1 MTTSRLSTLRNLLQE
16 KHWNACIIPT
26 ADPHLSEYLDEH
38 FKFRSF
44 LSGFSGSAG
53 TLVVTSSSSALW
65 TDSRYW
71 EQAQKELNANDITLM
86 KDGESDTPSIDEWL
100 GKQLTPKSQ
109 VVVDATLFSQS
120 SFNQL
125 KKALKDKSLEL
136 QSTLDLADQ
145 VWSER
150 PKQQF
155 SSIFEHSVSP
165 RSRKEKILLVQ
176 SKMEQLHVDRLLLTT
191 LDDIAWLTNLRASDI
206 PHNPVFYSYALI
218 SKDGSLDL
226 FINPSSISKELE
238 LYLSMDKIR
247 IHSYDS
253 IHDYLKNLNE
263 GSLGFD
269 PKQTNAY
276 LATQVSDK
284 VSVLPIAN
292 PVTVF
297 KAIKSDEE
305 IALIRQAMLQ
315 DGVALVR
322 FLAWLD
328 QEKNSGKLTEVSVA
342 KKLFE
347 YRSALPHFTDI
358 SFETIVAFGP
368 NGALPHYRATE
379 KNSSPIQE
387 NNFLLIDS
395 GAQFPEGTTDIT
407 RTIPVGSVTYE
418 MKRDYTAVL
427 RSHIRLAMAKFPL
440 GISSQ
445 AIDAI
450 AREPLWQQMADYGHG
465 TGHGV
470 GFFLNVHEGPQRISY
485 PRIHPGQSATIS
497 DATAMQVG
505 MVTSNEPGL
514 YRPNRWGIRIENLV
528 ANRLAG
534 STEFGTFLEFETLTL
549 CPIDLDCVL
558 VEQLLK
564 DEIDWINQYHQRVRD
579 SLYTLVQDDPKT
591 SQWLLEK
598 TKPLS
603 H

>member
-1 MTTSRLSTLRNLLQE
+1 MVTTHLFSLRNLLQE
-16 KHWNACIIPT
+16 KHWDACIIPT
-26 ADPHLSEYLDEH
+26 SDPHLSEYLDEH

-53 TLVVTSSSSALW
+53 TLVVTLSSSALW

-71 EQAQKELNANDITLM
+71 EQAQKELEASGITLM
-86 KDGESDTPSIDEWL
+86 KDGESNTPSIDEWL
-100 GKQLTPKSQ
+100 SQQLNPKAQ

-125 KKALKDKSLEL
+125 KKDLKEQSLEL
-136 QSTLDLADQ
+136 RSTLDLASQ
-145 VWSER
+145 VWLNR
-150 PKQQF
+150 PKQRF
-155 SSIFEHSVSP
+155 SSIYEHSVSP
-165 RSRKEKILLVQ
+165 RSRKEKIDLVQ

-206 PHNPVFYSYALI
+206 PHNPVFYSYALV
-218 SKDGSLDL
+218 SKDGALDL
-226 FINPSSISKELE
+226 FVNLSSISKEIE
-238 LYLSMDKIR
+238 RSLSMDAIR
-247 IHSYDS
+247 IHSYES
-253 IHDYLKNLNE
+253 IHDYLKNLNK

-269 PKQTNAY
+269 PNQTNAY
-276 LATQVSDK
+276 LATQVSDR
-284 VSVLPIAN
+284 VSVLPISN
-292 PVTVF
+292 PVTAF

-305 IALIRQAMLQ
+305 ITLIRQAMLQ

-322 FLAWLD
+322 FFAWLD
-328 QEKNSGKLTEVSVA
+328 QEKNSGELTEVSVA
-342 KKLFE
+342 EKLFE
-347 YRSALPHFTDI
+347 YRSALPRFTDI

-379 KNSSPIQE
+379 KNSSPILE

-407 RTIPVGSVTYE
+407 RTIPVGSITYE
-418 MKRDYTAVL
+418 MKQDYTAVL

-450 AREPLWQQMADYGHG
+450 AREPLWRQMSDYGHG

-485 PRIHPGQSATIS
+485 PRIRPGQSATIS

-514 YRPNRWGIRIENLV
+514 YRPSRWGIRIENLV

-558 VEQLLK
+558 VEELLK

-579 SLYTLVQDDPKT
+579 SLYSLVQDDPKT
-591 SQWLLEK
+591 SQWLLKK
-598 TKPLS
+598 TEPLS